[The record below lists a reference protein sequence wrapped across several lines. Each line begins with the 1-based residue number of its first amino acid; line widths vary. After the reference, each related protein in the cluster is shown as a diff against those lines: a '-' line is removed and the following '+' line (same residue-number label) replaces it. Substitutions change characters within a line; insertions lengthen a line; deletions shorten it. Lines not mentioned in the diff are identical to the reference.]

1 MTNVATTIAKTVVK
15 TISNDN
21 DELSH
26 DSEEFA
32 AIARMQ
38 AVFKAQRDEYQIK
51 PEWDLVE
58 RKHRLKLLK
67 KAFLAN
73 KEALVAALSADYG
86 HRSRYDSLYADI
98 LPTVAQFNYTLAR
111 MAKWMK
117 PSRRSAGLLLAPAK
131 VTVHYQALGVVGIV
145 VPWNFP
151 INLAVVPLITNIAA
165 GNRVMLKMSE
175 FTPRTNAVLK
185 QIITSVFNPVDVA
198 LVEGETALSTA
209 FTQLPFDHL
218 LFTGSTQ
225 VGKHVMRAAA
235 ENLTPVTLELGGKSP
250 VVVAPDMD
258 ISEAVSRIM
267 LGKSLNSGQICVAPD
282 YILCPRDKVE
292 AFVNAYRNEFNRR
305 YPDAMNNLDYTSII
319 DERQYSR
326 LKSWLEDARE
336 KGARIEEMVSGSS
349 LDDLQHRMMPHLLL
363 DASAEM
369 QVMQSEIF
377 GPLLPIIPYDTI
389 TDAIAYIKSKPHP
402 LALYI
407 MSFDKQVQQQIQRAT
422 ISGGIAINDTIM
434 QVAAEDA
441 PFGGVGS
448 SGMGHYH
455 GIEGFRT
462 LSKARTVLQQG
473 KFYTTRFIHPPY
485 GHWLQNIIL
494 KIFLR

>member
-1 MTNVATTIAKTVVK
+1 
-15 TISNDN
+15 
-21 DELSH
+21 
-26 DSEEFA
+26 
-32 AIARMQ
+32 
-38 AVFKAQRDEYQIK
+38 
-51 PEWDLVE
+51 
-58 RKHRLKLLK
+58 
-67 KAFLAN
+67 
-73 KEALVAALSADYG
+73 
-86 HRSRYDSLYADI
+86 
-98 LPTVAQFNYTLAR
+98 
-111 MAKWMK
+111 
-117 PSRRSAGLLLAPAK
+117 
-131 VTVHYQALGVVGIV
+131 VHYQALGVVGIV

-209 FTQLPFDHL
+209 FTKLPFDHL

-235 ENLTPVTLELGGKSP
+235 DNLTPVTLELGGKSP
-250 VVVAPDMD
+250 VVVAPDID
-258 ISEAVSRIM
+258 ITEAVNRIM

-282 YILCPRDKVE
+282 YILCPRAKVE
-292 AFVNAYRNEFNRR
+292 ELIGAYRSEFNRR

-336 KGARIEEMVSGSS
+336 KGARIEEMVSGDS

-363 DASAEM
+363 DVSAEM

-377 GPLLPIIPYDTI
+377 GPLLPIVPYDTI
-389 TDAIAYIKSKPHP
+389 TDAIAYIKDKPHP

-407 MSFDKQVQQQIQRAT
+407 MSFDKQIQQQIQRAT
-422 ISGGIAINDTIM
+422 ISGGVAINDTIM

-462 LSKARTVLQQG
+462 LSKAKTVLKQG

>member
-1 MTNVATTIAKTVVK
+1 MTNVATTIC
-15 TISNDN
+15 SDHN
-21 DELSH
+21 ELSSG
-26 DSEEFA
+26 SEEFD
-32 AIARMQ
+32 AIAGMQ
-38 AVFKAQRDEYQIK
+38 AIFKAQRDEYQIK

-86 HRSRYDSLYADI
+86 HRSRHDSLYADI
-98 LPTVAQFNYTLAR
+98 LPTVTQFNYTLAHL
-111 MAKWMK
+111 AKWMK
-117 PSRRSAGLLLAPAK
+117 PSRRSPGLLLAPAN
-131 VTVHYQALGVVGIV
+131 VTVHYQSLGVVGIV

-151 INLAVVPLITNIAA
+151 INLAVVPLISSIAA

-175 FTPRTNAVLK
+175 FTPLTNAVLK
-185 QIITSVFNPVDVA
+185 QVITSVFNPVDVA

-209 FTQLPFDHL
+209 FTKLPFDHL

-235 ENLTPVTLELGGKSP
+235 DNLTPVTLELGGKSP
-250 VVVAPDMD
+250 VVVAPDID
-258 ISEAVSRIM
+258 ISEAVNRIM
-267 LGKSLNSGQICVAPD
+267 FGKSLNSGQICVAPD

-292 AFVNAYRNEFNRR
+292 AFVSAYRNEFNRR

-336 KGARIEEMVSGSS
+336 KKARIEEMVSGLS
-349 LDDLQHRMMPHLLL
+349 LDDQRHRMMPHLLL
-363 DASAEM
+363 DVSAEM

-377 GPLLPIIPYDTI
+377 GPLLPIIPYDAI
-389 TDAIAYIKSKPHP
+389 TDAIAYIKAKPHP

-473 KFYTTRFIHPPY
+473 KFHTTRFIHPPY
-485 GHWLQNIIL
+485 DHWLQNIIL